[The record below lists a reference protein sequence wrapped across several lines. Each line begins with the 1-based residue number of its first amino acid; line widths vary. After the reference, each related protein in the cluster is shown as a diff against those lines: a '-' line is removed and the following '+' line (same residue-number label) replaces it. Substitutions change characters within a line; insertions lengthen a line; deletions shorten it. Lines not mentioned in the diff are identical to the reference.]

1 MINNN
6 HHRSNGIRVTM
17 AVIILLATI
26 MTSSYV
32 SNIQNLFAQSSGSSN
47 SSSTSDQPEEDQSK
61 LMPLAKITNDEA
73 SQIAIKNVS
82 AQSSDVKSI
91 ELEDE
96 NGDVV
101 YSVDITQGDKPV
113 DVKVDAVNGN
123 VLRVQQDDIEQ
134 NDKDVGDI
142 ETNDTKQK

>member
-123 VLRVQQDDIEQ
+123 VLR
-134 NDKDVGDI
+134 G
-142 ETNDTKQK
+142 TTRRYRTK

>member
-47 SSSTSDQPEEDQSK
+47 SSSDQPEEDQSK

-123 VLRVQQDDIEQ
+123 VLRVEQDDIEQ

>member
-96 NGDVV
+96 NGDVI

-123 VLRVQQDDIEQ
+123 VLEVQQDDIEQ